1 MMSTHMVGIHGFE
14 DELVRRPKLL
24 QCEFPVPVSVHQT
37 KDYAHHHRGSDIAT
51 ATPIVIP
58 GTPNPSF
65 PRPSFQGNGRSSS
78 PSYRRDAGS
87 SRADRYL
94 GLAAARP
101 EQLEGAARMDSA
113 GCPEPG
119 HRELGRSQPKRHV
132 AASTRTCFR
141 ISTSLNGDH
150 PAAIQSDVPTN

>member
-1 MMSTHMVGIHGFE
+1 LQSCPSYWASLEQCRGDDVDPHVVGIHGFE
-14 DELVRRPKLL
+14 DALVRRPKLL

-37 KDYAHHHRGSDIAT
+37 KDHAHHHRGSDIAT

-65 PRPSFQGNGRSSS
+65 PRPSFQGNRRSSS

-87 SRADRYL
+87 AALIAILVLLRHDRGSWR
-94 GLAAARP
+94 GLR
-101 EQLEGAARMDSA
+101 
-113 GCPEPG
+113 
-119 HRELGRSQPKRHV
+119 
-132 AASTRTCFR
+132 FR
-141 ISTSLNGDH
+141 LSTSLNGDH

>member
-1 MMSTHMVGIHGFE
+1 MSTHMVGIHGFE
-14 DELVRRPKLL
+14 DALVRRPKLL
-24 QCEFPVPVSVHQT
+24 QCEFPVPV
-37 KDYAHHHRGSDIAT
+37 I
-51 ATPIVIP
+51 
-58 GTPNPSF
+58 

-113 GCPEPG
+113 RCPEPG